1 MSTLSARLISVIRN
15 GLALILIG
23 AVLLNC
29 VNIAGR
35 YFFNYSI
42 LSGDELQT
50 LAMIIIAFVGAI
62 AVSAENQQLRMDFI
76 AQMAPPWLGRTLLAL
91 ECVLTI
97 IVCTFVAWHSAQFV
111 LRLFATGQ
119 KSAMAQIPVWIPHA
133 SLTLAF
139 VGIAAVSALRLA
151 GTAFQKGAD
160 Q

>member
-1 MSTLSARLISVIRN
+1 MSTLSARLSSVIRN

-50 LAMIIIAFVGAI
+50 FGMIIIAFVGAV

-76 AQMAPPWLGRTLLAL
+76 AQMAPPWLGRVLLFL
-91 ECVLTI
+91 ECALAM
-97 IVCTFVAWHSAQFV
+97 IVCGFVAWHSAQFAG
-111 LRLFATGQ
+111 RLFGTGQ
-119 KSAMAQIPVWIPHA
+119 RSAMAQIPIWIPHVSVA
-133 SLTLAF
+133 LAF
-139 VGIAAVSALRLA
+139 AGIAVVSALRLI
-151 GTAFQKGAD
+151 GTIFEKSAD
-160 Q
+160 K